1 MQKPKTMTVL
11 NLKPIVTYLF
21 DDVRT
26 IYYMIDQ
33 NKEELVMVVFK
44 PGSKTFER
52 FGGRE
57 FQICVTADS
66 NEALVKDVL
75 EGLYRLFC

>member
-1 MQKPKTMTVL
+1 MEKPKTMTVIKMKEL
-11 NLKPIVTYLF
+11 VCHLF

-26 IYYMIDQ
+26 MYYMIDQ

-52 FGGRE
+52 FNGRE

-75 EGLYRLFC
+75 AGLYKLFC